1 MSQESPKSS
10 ASLFSRLPSIVWIPI
25 IVLGIAALVGGGIGL
40 FYLLFNVE
48 GAASVIMI
56 VIAWVVLRAGA
67 RVNVS
72 TPDSPAAQL
81 PGWVTALC
89 ILFFAVMGLV
99 IDQTGNVLYNK
110 PVEWLFCPAGT
121 TLQRGVDVSHPLPGE
136 TVVNQT
142 FSCVEGQQVVRGIGD
157 FEPIA
162 VRFVEYILIG
172 YILLGLSRLYSRL
185 RARSSPAS

>member
-1 MSQESPKSS
+1 MAQRFPQSFVSF
-10 ASLFSRLPSIVWIPI
+10 LRRLPSVVWIVI
-25 IVLGIAALVGGGIGL
+25 LVLGIAALVGGGIGL

-56 VIAWVVLRAGA
+56 VVAWGVLRLGA
-67 RVNVS
+67 R
-72 TPDSPAAQL
+72 TAPDSSASKL

-89 ILFFAVMGLV
+89 ILFFAAMGLV

-110 PVEWLFCPAGT
+110 PLEWLFCPAGT

-136 TVVNQT
+136 TYVVQN
-142 FSCVEGQQVVRGIGD
+142 FACVEGQQVVKRVGD
-157 FEPIA
+157 FEVIA

-172 YILLGLSRLYSRL
+172 YGLMGLSRLYTRL